1 VVESRDDKKVKK
13 SKQRRENM
21 SRIQIII
28 DSIAGAVGAVLG
40 FMYGEVTG
48 LFWALIAFMAL
59 DYITGVIVAVIEKRL
74 SSEVG
79 FRGLAKKFLI
89 LVFVAVGHIADTYI
103 LGGTP
108 AAMSA
113 VMLFYIANE
122 GISIIENA
130 AALGLPVPKKI
141 TGLME
146 QIRNKSESED

>member
-1 VVESRDDKKVKK
+1 M
-13 SKQRRENM
+13 SK
-21 SRIQIII
+21 IQIII

-40 FMYGEVTG
+40 FMYGEVSG

-59 DYITGVIVAVIEKRL
+59 DYITGVIVAIIEKRL

-130 AALGLPVPKKI
+130 AALGLPVPKKLTSI
-141 TGLME
+141 ME
-146 QIRNKSESED
+146 QIKNKSESEED

>member
-1 VVESRDDKKVKK
+1 M
-13 SKQRRENM
+13 SK
-21 SRIQIII
+21 IQIII

-40 FMYGEVTG
+40 FMYGEVNG
-48 LFWALIAFMAL
+48 LFWALIAFMAT
-59 DYITGVIVAVIEKRL
+59 DYITGVVVAAINKQL

-79 FRGLAKKFLI
+79 FRGLAKKLMI
-89 LVFVAVGHIADTYI
+89 LVFVSLGHIADTYI

-130 AALGLPVPKKI
+130 AALGLPVPKKLTNI
-141 TGLME
+141 ME
-146 QIRNKSESED
+146 QIKNKSESEED

>member
-1 VVESRDDKKVKK
+1 M
-13 SKQRRENM
+13 SK
-21 SRIQIII
+21 IQIII

-59 DYITGVIVAVIEKRL
+59 DYITGVVVAIIEKRL

-89 LVFVAVGHIADTYI
+89 LVFVAVGHIADAYI

-130 AALGLPVPKKI
+130 ASLGLPMPKKLTSI
-141 TGLME
+141 ME
-146 QIRNKSESED
+146 QIKNKSESEEE

>member
-1 VVESRDDKKVKK
+1 M
-13 SKQRRENM
+13 SK
-21 SRIQIII
+21 IQIII

-40 FMYGEVTG
+40 FMYGEVSG

-59 DYITGVIVAVIEKRL
+59 DYITGVIVAIIEKRL

-130 AALGLPVPKKI
+130 AALGLPVPKKLKDI
-141 TGLME
+141 MAQL
-146 QIRNKSESED
+146 KKESEEE

>member
-1 VVESRDDKKVKK
+1 M
-13 SKQRRENM
+13 SK
-21 SRIQIII
+21 IQIII

-40 FMYGEVTG
+40 FMYGEVNG

-59 DYITGVIVAVIEKRL
+59 DYITGVIVAIIEKRL

-130 AALGLPVPKKI
+130 AALGLPVPKKLTNI
-141 TGLME
+141 ME
-146 QIRNKSESED
+146 QIKSKSESEDE

>member
-1 VVESRDDKKVKK
+1 M
-13 SKQRRENM
+13 SK
-21 SRIQIII
+21 IQIII

-108 AAMSA
+108 ATMSA

-130 AALGLPVPKKI
+130 AALGLPVPKKLTSI
-141 TGLME
+141 ME
-146 QIRNKSESED
+146 QIRNKSESEEE

>member
-1 VVESRDDKKVKK
+1 M
-13 SKQRRENM
+13 SK
-21 SRIQIII
+21 IQIII

-59 DYITGVIVAVIEKRL
+59 DYITGVVVAIIEKRL

-113 VMLFYIANE
+113 VMLFYMANE
-122 GISIIENA
+122 GISIIKNA
-130 AALGLPVPKKI
+130 AALGLPVPKKLTSI
-141 TGLME
+141 ME
-146 QIRNKSESED
+146 QIRNKSESEDE

>member
-1 VVESRDDKKVKK
+1 M
-13 SKQRRENM
+13 SK
-21 SRIQIII
+21 IQIII

-59 DYITGVIVAVIEKRL
+59 DYISGVVVAIIEKRL

-130 AALGLPVPKKI
+130 AALGLPVPKKLTSI
-141 TGLME
+141 ME
-146 QIRNKSESED
+146 QIRNKSESEEE

>member
-1 VVESRDDKKVKK
+1 M
-13 SKQRRENM
+13 SK
-21 SRIQIII
+21 IQIII

-48 LFWALIAFMAL
+48 LFWGLIAFMAL

-130 AALGLPVPKKI
+130 AALGLPVPKKLTNI
-141 TGLME
+141 ME
-146 QIRNKSESED
+146 QIKNKSESEEE

>member
-1 VVESRDDKKVKK
+1 M
-13 SKQRRENM
+13 SK
-21 SRIQIII
+21 IQIII

-40 FMYGEVTG
+40 FMHGEVTG

-130 AALGLPVPKKI
+130 AALGLPVPKKLTNI
-141 TGLME
+141 ME
-146 QIRNKSESED
+146 QIKNKSESEEE

>member
-1 VVESRDDKKVKK
+1 M
-13 SKQRRENM
+13 SK
-21 SRIQIII
+21 IQIII

-59 DYITGVIVAVIEKRL
+59 DYITGVIVAIIEKRL

-130 AALGLPVPKKI
+130 AALGLPVPKKLTNI
-141 TGLME
+141 ME
-146 QIRNKSESED
+146 QIKNKSESEEE

>member
-1 VVESRDDKKVKK
+1 M
-13 SKQRRENM
+13 SK
-21 SRIQIII
+21 IQIII

-48 LFWALIAFMAL
+48 LFWALIAFIAL
-59 DYITGVIVAVIEKRL
+59 DYITGVVVAIIEKRL

-113 VMLFYIANE
+113 VMLFYMANE

-130 AALGLPVPKKI
+130 AALGLPVPKKLKDI
-141 TGLME
+141 MVQLKKE
-146 QIRNKSESED
+146 SESEEE

>member
-1 VVESRDDKKVKK
+1 M
-13 SKQRRENM
+13 SKF
-21 SRIQIII
+21 QIII
-28 DSIAGAVGAVLG
+28 NSIAGAVGAVLG
-40 FMYGEVTG
+40 FMYGEVSG

-130 AALGLPVPKKI
+130 AALGLPVPKKLTSI
-141 TGLME
+141 ME
-146 QIRNKSESED
+146 QIKNKSESEEE

>member
-1 VVESRDDKKVKK
+1 
-13 SKQRRENM
+13 M

-40 FMYGEVTG
+40 FMYGEVNG

-130 AALGLPVPKKI
+130 AALGLPVPKKLTSI
-141 TGLME
+141 ME
-146 QIRNKSESED
+146 QIKNKSESEEK

>member
-1 VVESRDDKKVKK
+1 M
-13 SKQRRENM
+13 SK
-21 SRIQIII
+21 IQIII

-40 FMYGEVTG
+40 FMYGEVSG

-130 AALGLPVPKKI
+130 AALGLPVPKKLTNI
-141 TGLME
+141 ME
-146 QIRNKSESED
+146 QIKNKSESED

>member
-1 VVESRDDKKVKK
+1 M
-13 SKQRRENM
+13 SK
-21 SRIQIII
+21 IQIII

-40 FMYGEVTG
+40 FMYGEVNG

-59 DYITGVIVAVIEKRL
+59 DYITGVIVAIIEKRL

-79 FRGLAKKFLI
+79 FRGLAKKYLI

-130 AALGLPVPKKI
+130 AALGLPVPKKLTNI
-141 TGLME
+141 ME
-146 QIRNKSESED
+146 QIKNKSESEDE

>member
-1 VVESRDDKKVKK
+1 M
-13 SKQRRENM
+13 SK
-21 SRIQIII
+21 IQIII

-48 LFWALIAFMAL
+48 LFWASIAFMAL
-59 DYITGVIVAVIEKRL
+59 DYITGVVVAIIEKRL

-113 VMLFYIANE
+113 VMLFYMANE

-130 AALGLPVPKKI
+130 AALGLPVPKKLKDI
-141 TGLME
+141 MVQLKKE
-146 QIRNKSESED
+146 SESEEE

>member
-1 VVESRDDKKVKK
+1 M
-13 SKQRRENM
+13 SK
-21 SRIQIII
+21 IQIII

-40 FMYGEVTG
+40 FMYGEVNG

-59 DYITGVIVAVIEKRL
+59 DYITGVVVAIIEKRL

-113 VMLFYIANE
+113 VMLFYMANE

-130 AALGLPVPKKI
+130 AALGLPVPKKLTSI
-141 TGLME
+141 ME
-146 QIRNKSESED
+146 QIKNKSESEEK

>member
-1 VVESRDDKKVKK
+1 M
-13 SKQRRENM
+13 SK
-21 SRIQIII
+21 IQIII

-48 LFWALIAFMAL
+48 LFWALIAFMTL
-59 DYITGVIVAVIEKRL
+59 DYITGIIIAVINKNL

-79 FRGLAKKFLI
+79 FKGLAKKFLI
-89 LVFVAVGHIADTYI
+89 LVFVAVGHIVDTYV

-108 AAMSA
+108 VAMSA

-130 AALGLPVPKKI
+130 SALGLPVPQKLKDI
-141 TGLME
+141 ME
-146 QIRNKSESED
+146 QIREKGENEDDKD

>member
-1 VVESRDDKKVKK
+1 M
-13 SKQRRENM
+13 SK
-21 SRIQIII
+21 IQIII

-130 AALGLPVPKKI
+130 AALGLPVPKKLTSI
-141 TGLME
+141 MK
-146 QIRNKSESED
+146 QIKNKSESEEK

>member
-1 VVESRDDKKVKK
+1 M
-13 SKQRRENM
+13 SK
-21 SRIQIII
+21 IQIII

-59 DYITGVIVAVIEKRL
+59 DYVTGVIVAIIEKRL

>member
-1 VVESRDDKKVKK
+1 M
-13 SKQRRENM
+13 SK
-21 SRIQIII
+21 IQIII

-59 DYITGVIVAVIEKRL
+59 DYITGVFVAIIEKRL

-130 AALGLPVPKKI
+130 AALGLPVPKKLTSI
-141 TGLME
+141 ME
-146 QIRNKSESED
+146 QIRNKSESEEE

>member
-1 VVESRDDKKVKK
+1 M
-13 SKQRRENM
+13 SK
-21 SRIQIII
+21 IQIII

-40 FMYGEVTG
+40 FMYGEVNG

-59 DYITGVIVAVIEKRL
+59 DYITGVIVAIIEKRL

-122 GISIIENA
+122 GIIIIENA
-130 AALGLPVPKKI
+130 AALGLPVPKKLTNI
-141 TGLME
+141 ME
-146 QIRNKSESED
+146 QIKNKSESEEK